1 MWQAAAAALLSLL
14 AGLPLPA
21 TADGVYRWVDAQ
33 GRTHFGDQPVR
44 GAQTL
49 DIPAFDPQRLRYTVV
64 KVPDG
69 DTVYLS
75 NGDRIRL
82 LGINAPE
89 IAHRNRQGEP
99 GGEQAA
105 KFLRDL
111 LMGSGEGE
119 QEGQR
124 VGLVDD
130 VERQDHYK
138 RRLAHLFDDQ
148 GNNLNQLMVEQGLAF
163 VYLHPP
169 NLKFSDDYLAAEQR
183 ARAEQ
188 RGLWALD
195 RYQVRSMRKAGDW
208 RNSFRRLRGRLKSVQ
223 HKRKYSYL
231 KFSSGLTASIPKQYL
246 QSFRAAGKD
255 PDDLIGQELVIRGW
269 VKRYRGKPSMFLNHP
284 SHIETLP

>member
-1 MWQAAAAALLSLL
+1 MGWARAAALLLLTSVSLAL
-14 AGLPLPA
+14 SAG
-21 TADGVYRWVDAQ
+21 GVYRWLDGQ
-33 GRTHFGDQPVR
+33 GRTHFGDQPVD
-44 GAQTL
+44 GAQAL
-49 DIPAFDPQRLRYTVV
+49 DIPAFEPQRLRYTVV

-89 IAHRNRQGEP
+89 IAHRNRPGEP

-105 KFLRDL
+105 EFLRDL
-111 LMGSGEGE
+111 LMVQG
-119 QEGQR
+119 EGQR

-130 VERQDHYK
+130 VQRQDHYK

-169 NLKFSDDYLAAEQR
+169 NLKYADDYLAAEQR
-183 ARAEQ
+183 ARAQQ

-195 RYQVRSMRKAGDW
+195 RYQVQSMSRAGDY

-223 HKRKYSYL
+223 HKRKYTYL

-246 QSFRAAGKD
+246 QSFRDAGKD
-255 PDDLIGQELVIRGW
+255 PDEMVGRELVIRGW
-269 VKRYRGKPSMFLNHP
+269 VKRYHGKPSMFLNHP
-284 SHIETLP
+284 SHIETPP

>member
-1 MWQAAAAALLSLL
+1 MRGVRALALLLVGLVGL
-14 AGLPLPA
+14 APLA
-21 TADGVYRWVDAQ
+21 VADGVYRWVDGQ

-44 GAQTL
+44 GAQVL
-49 DIPAFDPQRLRYTVV
+49 DIPAFEPERLRYTVV

-89 IAHRNRQGEP
+89 IAHRNRPGEP

-105 KFLRDL
+105 HFLRDL
-111 LMGSGEGE
+111 LMVGGV
-119 QEGQR
+119 GQR

-130 VERQDHYK
+130 IERQDSYQ

-148 GNNLNQLMVEQGLAF
+148 GNNLNELMVEQGLAF

-169 NLKFSDDYLAAEQR
+169 NLKFSEDYLAAEQR
-183 ARAEQ
+183 ARADQ

-195 RYQVRSMRKAGDW
+195 RYQVQSMRRAGEY
-208 RNSFRRLRGRLKSVQ
+208 RNSFRRLRGRLKSVR

-231 KFSSGLTASIPKQYL
+231 TFSAGLTASIPKRYL
-246 QSFRAAGKD
+246 QRFIDVGKD
-255 PDDLIGQELVIRGW
+255 PDALLGKQLVIRGW
-269 VKRYRGKPSMFLNHP
+269 VKRYHGKPSMFLTHP
-284 SHIETLP
+284 SHIESVQ

>member
-1 MWQAAAAALLSLL
+1 MDWLRAAVLLLL
-14 AGLPLPA
+14 ASVSLALN
-21 TADGVYRWVDAQ
+21 ADGVYRWVDAQ
-33 GRTHFGDQPVR
+33 GRTHFGDQPVQ
-44 GAQTL
+44 GAQAL
-49 DIPAFDPQRLRYTVV
+49 DIPAFAPERLRYTVV

-89 IAHRNRQGEP
+89 VAHRNRPGEP

-105 KFLRDL
+105 SFLRDRL
-111 LMGSGEGE
+111 LTEGG
-119 QEGQR
+119 GQR

-130 VERQDHYK
+130 IEREDAYH

-169 NLKFSDDYLAAEQR
+169 NLKFSEDYLAAEQR
-183 ARAEQ
+183 ARETQ

-195 RYQVRSMRKAGDW
+195 RYQVQSMRKAGDY

-231 KFSSGLTASIPKQYL
+231 TFSSGLTASIPKRYL
-246 QSFRAAGKD
+246 QSFQDAGKD
-255 PDDLIGQELVIRGW
+255 PDSLVGRELVIRGW

-284 SHIETLP
+284 SHIETPP

>member
-1 MWQAAAAALLSLL
+1 MCWRSVAALLLVL
-14 AGLPLPA
+14 AVVAMPA
-21 TADGVYRWVDAQ
+21 AAEGVYRWVDGQ
-33 GRTHFGDQPVR
+33 GRTHFGDQPVN
-44 GAQTL
+44 GAEAL
-49 DIPAFDPQRLRYTVV
+49 DIPAFAPQRLRYTVV

-75 NGDRIRL
+75 NGDRVRL

-89 IAHRNRQGEP
+89 IAHRNRPGEP

-105 KFLRDL
+105 VFLRDL
-111 LMGSGEGE
+111 LLGQAS
-119 QEGQR
+119 GQR

-130 VERQDHYK
+130 VERQDSYQ

-195 RYQVRSMRKAGDW
+195 RYQIQSMRKAGEW
-208 RNSFRRLRGRLKSVQ
+208 RNSFRRLRGTLKSVQ

-231 KFSSGLTASIPKQYL
+231 KFSSGLTASIPSQYL
-246 QSFRAAGKD
+246 QSFRDAGKD
-255 PDDLIGQELVIRGW
+255 PDAMLGRQLVIRGW

-284 SHIETLP
+284 SHIESVQ